1 MQIFKYIHKKT
12 NKCVNRKWKYELF
25 QIWVVQKRSKHFDFQ
40 VNPCKQ
46 KCIIGSPSK

>member
-25 QIWVVQKRSKHFDFQ
+25 QTWVVQKRSIYKNKNISIFKLIRANRN
-40 VNPCKQ
+40 V
-46 KCIIGSPSK
+46 